1 MAFEVDWKEAHP
13 LFRTSGPQSHDLAII
28 KLKPKGDGGAGFG
41 VKMSAAVSPIC
52 IPEPGDLFKD
62 DLPCVVS
69 GWGQILRKYQKHALK
84 KGWPLHGQVLCNF
97 LSSWDEIFM
106 PFLWKMSCV
115 TESLGLG
122 RIDNLRTRWYTYK
135 PWPWPENMNKHKY
148 PPKTKT
154 KVSHRGKVC
163 LHSAQ
168 CVLQITNQHKSFANP
183 ITSSHHQIQTPS
195 AKKKVR
201 GECLRAAKVPL
212 INQAAC
218 SRMYRWKYYFLA
230 NPCDDLKS

>member
-1 MAFEVDWKEAHP
+1 
-13 LFRTSGPQSHDLAII
+13 
-28 KLKPKGDGGAGFG
+28 
-41 VKMSAAVSPIC
+41 
-52 IPEPGDLFKD
+52 
-62 DLPCVVS
+62 
-69 GWGQILRKYQKHALK
+69 
-84 KGWPLHGQVLCNF
+84 
-97 LSSWDEIFM
+97 
-106 PFLWKMSCV
+106 MSCV

-122 RIDNLRTRWYTYK
+122 HKDNLRIRWYRYK

-148 PPKTKT
+148 LPKTKT
-154 KVSHRGKVC
+154 KVSHRGEVC

-218 SRMYRWKYYFLA
+218 SRMYRWKYFFSQIHVKIQTQKIIFLLQRLA
-230 NPCDDLKS
+230 SRKENFQGFCAFAILNIFIIRDSSQQLIAGQICAGYEKGKHTYGFLFLVKCQLWWTILKKKPKLFIHE

>member
-1 MAFEVDWKEAHP
+1 
-13 LFRTSGPQSHDLAII
+13 
-28 KLKPKGDGGAGFG
+28 
-41 VKMSAAVSPIC
+41 
-52 IPEPGDLFKD
+52 
-62 DLPCVVS
+62 
-69 GWGQILRKYQKHALK
+69 
-84 KGWPLHGQVLCNF
+84 
-97 LSSWDEIFM
+97 
-106 PFLWKMSCV
+106 MSCV

-122 RIDNLRTRWYTYK
+122 HKDNLRIRWYRYK

-148 PPKTKT
+148 LPKTKT
-154 KVSHRGKVC
+154 KVSHRGEVC
-163 LHSAQ
+163 LHSAR

-218 SRMYRWKYYFLA
+218 SRMYRWKYFFLA
-230 NPCDDLKS
+230 NPCADHLSFTMPRIKERKLSGFLCFRYFEHFHNQGLQPAAYCRANMCWIRKG

>member
-1 MAFEVDWKEAHP
+1 
-13 LFRTSGPQSHDLAII
+13 
-28 KLKPKGDGGAGFG
+28 
-41 VKMSAAVSPIC
+41 
-52 IPEPGDLFKD
+52 
-62 DLPCVVS
+62 
-69 GWGQILRKYQKHALK
+69 
-84 KGWPLHGQVLCNF
+84 
-97 LSSWDEIFM
+97 
-106 PFLWKMSCV
+106 MSCV

-122 RIDNLRTRWYTYK
+122 HKDNLRTRWYRYK

-148 PPKTKT
+148 LPKTKT
-154 KVSHRGKVC
+154 KVSHRGEVC

-218 SRMYRWKYYFLA
+218 SRMYRWKYYFLT
-230 NPCDDLKS
+230 NPCEDSDSENHISFTTSRIKERKLSGFLCFCYFEHIHNQGLQPAAYCRANLCWIRKG